1 MNDRPRVLFV
11 GRARYALPLSPT
23 LRAKWDAV
31 AKELDYRV
39 LASSPDGS
47 SGDLT
52 FLLRPRTPLDGPR
65 FWLSLPGRIRREARR
80 LTPEAIVAQSPFE
93 AAAALVA
100 RTGVPVI
107 VELHGDWRTF
117 ARLYGSSAR
126 RAFARLADF
135 IGTWAVRKSAKVR
148 SVSPYT
154 TRLAREAGREP
165 AAEFPAFMDLEPFAA
180 PVTPLPSEPTA
191 LFVGVLEL
199 YKNVD
204 GLARAWRLAA
214 PRLPGVRLR
223 LVGRGSRADV
233 VRALVRDLPD
243 QAAWTERLT
252 QAEVARALDE
262 ATCLV
267 LPSRS
272 EGLGRVL
279 VEAFLRDRPAV
290 AMDVGGIRDVVADGV
305 NGLLVSSDE
314 ELADALVRLLDDREL
329 AVRLAAGARASAGRW
344 LATPA
349 EYAERMAELL
359 RPYTGAS

>member
-1 MNDRPRVLFV
+1 VTGRPRVLFV

-65 FWLSLPGRIRREARR
+65 FWLSLPGRIRRQARR
-80 LTPEAIVAQSPFE
+80 LTPDAIVAQSPFE

-126 RAFARLADF
+126 RAFARLADV

-180 PVTPLPSEPTA
+180 PATPLPSEPTA

-199 YKNVD
+199 YKNID
-204 GLARAWRLAA
+204 GLASAWRLAQ
-214 PRLPGVRLR
+214 PRLPGARLR
-223 LVGRGSRADV
+223 IVGAGTRSDIA
-233 VRALVRDLPD
+233 RALVADGLATWD
-243 QAAWTERLT
+243 ERLDT
-252 QAEVARALDE
+252 AGVATALDE
-262 ATCLV
+262 ASLLV

-272 EGLGRVL
+272 EGMGRV
-279 VEAFLRDRPAV
+279 VIEAFLRGRPVIGSA
-290 AMDVGGIRDVVADGV
+290 VGGIRDLVVEGQ
-305 NGLLVSSDE
+305 NGLLVE
-314 ELADALVRLLDDREL
+314 PAPEAIAEALVRLLGDRAEL
-329 AVRLAAGARASAGRW
+329 ERLAAGARTAGEAW
-344 LATPA
+344 IVPPE
-349 EYAERMAELL
+349 EYARRMRELVS
-359 RPYTGAS
+359 P